1 VALSHLPRP
10 ADTASRPRGRRG
22 DSAPSG
28 MVLPW
33 ALLASHS
40 DAKTSDRSLVV
51 DAVALRL
58 RMGGEAPLLSP
69 SCCYPGQ
76 LKPRRTG
83 MRSLP
88 T

>member
-1 VALSHLPRP
+1 
-10 ADTASRPRGRRG
+10 
-22 DSAPSG
+22 

-58 RMGGEAPLLSP
+58 RMGGEAPLLSR